1 MHKVVSFL
9 AILVCCLF
17 CSCNRPKSY
26 VIGVSQCSNDGWRQK
41 VNREIKIGR
50 YQYENVEI
58 HITSADNNSKRQIA
72 QIDSLVDLKVDLL
85 VVAPNDIETVAP
97 AVERAFRSGIPVVLY
112 DRRIDSPHFTA
123 YIGSDNTEVGK
134 TMADFVASKLNNKG
148 TILEITGKQSSSP
161 AIERH
166 RGFMQAMQHHSDMKV
181 ITRDGQWEPKLAE
194 SIVGNLLDKGVRL
207 DGVFAHNDALA
218 MGAFR
223 AAKERGKERD
233 MIFVGI
239 DGLPGPGEGIDDVRK
254 GYLTGSF
261 IYPTRGE
268 SIVAL
273 AMDILEHK
281 PYKRINYLKSS
292 IVTQETADIA
302 TLQNEELERQAD
314 NLNNIYASIDHYM
327 AMSYSQ
333 RNLIIMFSALFV
345 LLIAAIVAIYRAYA
359 ITKKANHKIKEVSDY
374 RLNLFTNISHEFRTP
389 LTLIK
394 DPLECAISEG
404 SIKGESLKRLQTAMD
419 NVNIL
424 IKLVNDIM
432 DLRKSEEAKM
442 SLTLSSFNLR
452 DLAATIID
460 AYQSTA
466 KTKQLDITLSASQ
479 EYDYSIV
486 ADHDKVM
493 RIMTNLLSNAI
504 KYTPSGK
511 RITVTLSC
519 PDQEHFTLEV
529 KDTGVGMDKDD
540 VSRVFEQFF
549 QAKNAVGGT
558 GIGLALSKAFAEL
571 HHGQVHV
578 ESEKGL
584 GTTITVQLPRLQP
597 ASSDAPVAPKAVAV
611 AEVEPLALQYTNS
624 NDRQENA
631 KDQMVFPEDE
641 NDKPTILVVDDN
653 HEMRKYL
660 KSVMTPYY
668 QVVEASDGKSGLS
681 LAIRTVPDLVVSD
694 VMMPEM
700 DGLEFCNRLKND
712 RTTCHIPVLLL
723 TARTL
728 ESQEIEGYEHGADA
742 YIAKPFTSRLLL
754 ARIENLLNG
763 RKMLRNVFAEASSSD
778 RQEEQQQL
786 NSHDQV
792 FIQTL
797 RQAIQANL
805 SNPQLKIEDLG
816 EKVGLGRVQLY
827 RKVKA
832 LTGSTPVEL
841 LRLARLERGRQ
852 LLKTTDMT
860 ISQVAYEVG
869 FATPSYFTT
878 CFRQQYGMY
887 PNDVRI

>member
-1 MHKVVSFL
+1 MHKIVFFL
-9 AILVCCLF
+9 SMMVCCLF
-17 CSCNRPKSY
+17 CSCNRPKEY

-41 VNREIKIGR
+41 VNSEIKIGR

-58 HITSADNNSKRQIA
+58 HITSADNNSQRQIA
-72 QIDSLVDLKVDLL
+72 QIDSLVQLKVDLL

-97 AVERAFRSGIPVVLY
+97 AIERAYRSGTPVVLY

-134 TMADFVASKLNNKG
+134 TMAEFVASKLNNKG

-166 RGFMQAMQHHSDMKV
+166 RGFMQIMQHYPDVRV
-181 ITRDGQWEPKLAE
+181 ITRDGQWDPMLAE
-194 SIVGNLLDKGVRL
+194 NIIGDLLDRGVQL

-218 MGAFR
+218 MGAYR
-223 AAKERGKERD
+223 AAQKRGKERD

-268 SIVAL
+268 SIVTL
-273 AMDILEHK
+273 AMNILERK
-281 PYKRINYLKSS
+281 PYKRINHLKSS

-302 TLQNEELERQAD
+302 TLQNEELKRQAE
-314 NLNNIYASIDHYM
+314 NLNNIYASIDRYM
-327 AMSYSQ
+327 AISYNQ
-333 RNLIIMFSALFV
+333 RNLILMFAALFV
-345 LLIAAIVAIYRAYA
+345 LLIAAIAAIYRAYA
-359 ITKKANHKIKEVSDY
+359 ITKKANHKIKEVSDD
-374 RLNLFTNISHEFRTP
+374 RLNLFTNISHELRTP

-394 DPLECAISEG
+394 DPLECSIAEG
-404 SIKGESLKRLQTAMD
+404 SIRGENLKRLQLAMD

-424 IKLVNDIM
+424 TKLVNDIM

-442 SLTLSSFNLR
+442 RLTLSSFDLR
-452 DLAATIID
+452 DLTAAVID

-466 KTKQLDITLSASQ
+466 KTRHLDITLTASQ
-479 EYDYSIV
+479 DHDYAIV
-486 ADHDKVM
+486 ADQDKVM
-493 RIMTNLLSNAI
+493 RIITNLLSNAI

-511 RITVTLSC
+511 SITVTLGC
-519 PDQEHFTLEV
+519 PDNEHVALEV

-558 GIGLALSKAFAEL
+558 GIGLALSKAFTEL
-571 HHGQVHV
+571 HHGQLYV
-578 ESEKGL
+578 ESEKGQ
-584 GTTITVQLPRLQP
+584 GTTFTVLLPRLQP
-597 ASSDAPVAPKAVAV
+597 SASGTPVEAKPVDI
-611 AEVEPLALQYTNS
+611 AEVEPLTLQYTNS
-624 NDRQENA
+624 NDHQENA
-631 KDQMVFPEDE
+631 KDQMVVSQDD

-653 HEMRKYL
+653 NEMRKYL
-660 KSVMTPYY
+660 KSVMGTHY
-668 QVVEASDGKSGLS
+668 QVVEASDGQSGLTMATS
-681 LAIRTVPDLVVSD
+681 TVPDLVVSD

-700 DGLEFCNRLKND
+700 NGLEFCNRLKTD
-712 RTTCHIPVLLL
+712 PTTCHIPVLLL

-742 YIAKPFTSRLLL
+742 YITKPFTSRLVL
-754 ARIENLLNG
+754 ARIDNLLKG
-763 RKMLRNVFAEASSSD
+763 RKMLRNVFSGTSTE

-792 FIQTL
+792 FIQSL

-878 CFRQQYGMY
+878 CFKQQYGMY